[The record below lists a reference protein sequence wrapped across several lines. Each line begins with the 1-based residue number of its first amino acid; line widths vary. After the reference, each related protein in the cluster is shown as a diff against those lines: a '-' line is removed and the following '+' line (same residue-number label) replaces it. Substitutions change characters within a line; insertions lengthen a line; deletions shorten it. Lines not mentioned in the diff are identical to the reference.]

1 MLKLVTVVLPLL
13 LAPSAGQWPIYA
25 IGQSYALTEYGCQR
39 KEDSLSVARKYK
51 AKGAAEAWKLI
62 MKMGKP
68 LSGGRQAMCM
78 KIDADFVFLSLPIME
93 VEIDARIGE
102 AQRLSVVRART
113 AKGNPYW
120 LLMRNSLFVA
130 D

>member
-1 MLKLVTVVLPLL
+1 MLKLLTVVLPLL
-13 LAPSAGQWPIYA
+13 PAPSAGQWPTYA
-25 IGQSYALTEYGCQR
+25 IGQSYALTEYGCLR
-39 KEDSLSVARKYK
+39 KEDSLRVARKYS

-62 MKMGKP
+62 VKMGKLP
-68 LSGGRQAMCM
+68 SRGRQAMCT
-78 KIDADFVFLSLPIME
+78 KIDADFVFLSLPILE
-93 VEIDARIGE
+93 AEIDARIGE

-113 AKGNPYW
+113 VKGTPYW

>member
-1 MLKLVTVVLPLL
+1 
-13 LAPSAGQWPIYA
+13 
-25 IGQSYALTEYGCQR
+25 
-39 KEDSLSVARKYK
+39 VARKYS

-68 LSGGRQAMCM
+68 LSSGRQAMCM
-78 KIDADFVFLSLPIME
+78 KIDADFVFLSLPILE
-93 VEIDARIGE
+93 AEIDARIGE

-113 AKGNPYW
+113 AKGKPYW
-120 LLMRNSLFVA
+120 LLMRNSLFIA

>member
-1 MLKLVTVVLPLL
+1 
-13 LAPSAGQWPIYA
+13 
-25 IGQSYALTEYGCQR
+25 
-39 KEDSLSVARKYK
+39 
-51 AKGAAEAWKLI
+51 
-62 MKMGKP
+62 
-68 LSGGRQAMCM
+68 M

-93 VEIDARIGE
+93 AEIDARIGE